1 MVAAD
6 RSRGRLHLGQAKRRT
21 ADRSPIDAADNRC
34 YESARAA
41 VISLERQD
49 RLGSASVGSIVPPW
63 VPRGSHM
70 IGFSLKCW
78 GIR

>member
-1 MVAAD
+1 MIAAD
-6 RSRGRLHLGQAKRRT
+6 RSRERLPLGQAKRRT
-21 ADRSPIDAADNRC
+21 ADRSPISAADNRC
-34 YESARAA
+34 YKSARAA

-63 VPRGSHM
+63 VPRGSHVV
-70 IGFSLKCW
+70 GYSPKCW